1 MRENFRKIILW
12 LIFPRYILFY
22 ISYLLC
28 DGEVRRCVQLDA
40 KGDSWISIMYKLHWD
55 DYFKTIFLYR
65 VRKVKLS
72 RVITNRNKRI
82 FFIPYDVV
90 IGENLIYD
98 HPYSTILNAK
108 SIGRNFKFKH
118 LVTIGNVG
126 DNEDLRPT
134 IGNDVT
140 MCLYSSSYPGCSLR
154 CMIQGWSFCAVKS
167 TQYCCPLSACM

>member
-1 MRENFRKIILW
+1 M
-12 LIFPRYILFY
+12 
-22 ISYLLC
+22 
-28 DGEVRRCVQLDA
+28 QLDA

-72 RVITNRNKRI
+72 RVITNRNKRN

-140 MCLYSSSYPGCSLR
+140 FGANVTVIGKITIGDNVIIGAGTTVTKDVPANSVVVGQPFRILKNG
-154 CMIQGWSFCAVKS
+154 K
-167 TQYCCPLSACM
+167 